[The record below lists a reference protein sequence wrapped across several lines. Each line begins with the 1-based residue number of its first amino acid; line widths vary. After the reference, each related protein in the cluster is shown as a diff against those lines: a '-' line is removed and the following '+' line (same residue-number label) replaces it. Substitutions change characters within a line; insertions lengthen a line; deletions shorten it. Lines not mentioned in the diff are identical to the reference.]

1 MEPSTAHASLP
12 SDYAIIIPT
21 ECGNSV
27 SIDASVLQ
35 SAVDRDRVS
44 VVVLDKVKAI
54 KLSFIEDKL
63 VLSSA
68 SSDQGDASEGL
79 SVDCEGSEYA
89 TKASEIIRETV
100 IDAIQNSG
108 A

>member
-1 MEPSTAHASLP
+1 M
-12 SDYAIIIPT
+12 PT

-35 SAVDRDRVS
+35 SAVERVS

-63 VLSSA
+63 V
-68 SSDQGDASEGL
+68 
-79 SVDCEGSEYA
+79 
-89 TKASEIIRETV
+89 
-100 IDAIQNSG
+100 
-108 A
+108 